1 MEFFVDFAG
10 VHPSVWIGTAALCAV
25 YLGAGRL
32 VGRRPSRRQAGWFGA
47 ALLMLLFTYGGLQEL
62 AGERIFAMRML
73 QHLLLA
79 MVVPPMLLLGLPDWM
94 LRPVML
100 NHVARPVARVLTHP
114 VVAYFLFSAVF
125 VAAHLP
131 GVLDRMCQERN
142 LDVFL
147 HLAFLALGMLM
158 WWPILSPLP
167 ELPRLSYPLQI
178 LYVFLLMIPM
188 TAVAAP
194 ITLADGV
201 VYSWYLAGPHGW
213 GLKPM
218 ADQILGGLIMWIGQG
233 IYLIAVFT
241 TIFAQWA
248 NRDDNDDPTRPEPR
262 RNHLQLLR
270 SQTFARG

>member
-1 MEFFVDFAG
+1 MNFLVDFAG
-10 VHPSVWIGTAALCAV
+10 VHPGVWIGAAALCAI
-25 YLGAGRL
+25 YLGAARL
-32 VGRRPSRRQAGWFGA
+32 AGRRPSRRQAAWFGS
-47 ALLMLLFTYGGLQEL
+47 ALLMLLFTGGGLQEL

-73 QHLLLA
+73 QHLLL
-79 MVVPPMLLLGLPDWM
+79 VLVLPPMLLLGLPGWM

-100 NHVARPVARVLTHP
+100 SRPIKPIAKVLTHP
-114 VVAYFLFSAVF
+114 VVAFFLFSAVF
-125 VAAHLP
+125 VTAHFP
-131 GVLDRMCQERN
+131 GVLDRMCRERE
-142 LDVFL
+142 LDVVL
-147 HLAFLALGMLM
+147 HLGFIAAGLLM

-201 VYSWYLAGPHGW
+201 VYTWYLGGPHGW

-218 ADQILGGLIMWIGQG
+218 EDQILGGLIMWIGQG

-241 TIFAQWA
+241 TIFVEWSR
-248 NRDDNDDPTRPEPR
+248 RDDLDDPSTPEPR
-262 RNHLQLLR
+262 RGHLQLLR
-270 SQTFARG
+270 SQTSARG

>member
-1 MEFFVDFAG
+1 MEFLADFAG
-10 VHPSVWIGTAALCAV
+10 VHPGVWIGTAVLCGL
-25 YLGAGRL
+25 YLGAARL
-32 VGRRPSRRQAGWFGA
+32 AGRRPTRRQAAWFGA
-47 ALLMLLFTYGGLQEL
+47 ALLMLLFTAGGLQEL
-62 AGERIFAMRML
+62 ASERIFAVRML
-73 QHLLLA
+73 QHLLLVL
-79 MVVPPMLLLGLPDWM
+79 VVPPMLLLGMPGWM

-100 NHVARPVARVLTHP
+100 NRAIKPIAKVLTHP
-114 VVAYFLFSAVF
+114 VVAFFLFSAVF
-125 VAAHLP
+125 VTAHFP
-131 GVLDRMCQERN
+131 PVLDRMCRERG
-142 LDVFL
+142 LDAVIHFCFIAAGL
-147 HLAFLALGMLM
+147 LM

-218 ADQILGGLIMWIGQG
+218 EDQILGGLIMWIGQG

-241 TIFAQWA
+241 TIFVQWSH
-248 NRDDNDDPTRPEPR
+248 REDVDDPAPPEPR
-262 RNHLQLLR
+262 RGHLQLLR
-270 SQTFARG
+270 SQTSARG